1 VETWKVLVLQLLVA
15 RRDYPPMLGL
25 MKNLSQ

>member
-1 VETWKVLVLQLLVA
+1 VVTWKVLVLQLLVS

>member
-15 RRDYPPMLGL
+15 RRDYPMLGL